1 MIFLVL
7 INTAIFIMLS
17 FVHVYWAMNGSLG
30 KEGVIPTLND
40 GEAVFEPGIVGTFI
54 VAAILGIFA
63 FITTGSLGIFE
74 AFLSNNFIKYVTL
87 AIGILFMLRAMGD
100 FKYVGFFKSIKE
112 TPFAKNDSRYFS
124 PLCLYLGLSSIAIAL
139 LH

>member
-17 FVHVYWAMNGSLG
+17 FIHVYWAMNGSLG

-40 GEAVFEPGIVGTFI
+40 GNAVFEPGIVGTFA
-54 VAAILGIFA
+54 VAAVLGVFA
-63 FITTGSLGIFE
+63 FITTGNLGIFVS
-74 AFLSNNFIKYVTL
+74 FLSNNFIKYFTL
-87 AIGILFMLRAMGD
+87 AIGILFIIRTVGD
-100 FKYVGFFKSIKE
+100 LKYVGFFKSIKG

-124 PLCLYLGLSSIAIAL
+124 PLCLYLGLSNIAIAL

>member
-30 KEGVIPTLND
+30 KEGVIPTVND
-40 GEAVFEPGIVGTFI
+40 SEAVFEPGILGTFA
-54 VAAILGIFA
+54 VAAVLGVFA
-63 FITTGSLGIFE
+63 FITTGNLGIFVS
-74 AFLSNNFIKYVTL
+74 FLSNNFIKYFTL
-87 AIGILFMLRAMGD
+87 AIGILFIIRTVGD
-100 FKYVGFFKSIKE
+100 FKYVGFFKSIKG

-139 LH
+139 L

>member
-40 GEAVFEPGIVGTFI
+40 GEAVFEPGVMGTFI

-139 LH
+139 IH

>member
-30 KEGVIPTLND
+30 KEGVIPTHND

-74 AFLSNNFIKYVTL
+74 AFLSNNLIKYVTL